1 MTVHFHGFMSEQE
14 LKELRDKEDKLFA
27 ENMNLIMKNSEIIIN
42 TPEFF
47 YCEFGSAWLSLA
59 YIGGD
64 GMIPLGVLLMLW
76 KQEKLMD
83 CCKHC
88 GADVYIIGAGG
99 SPLSGSHTWHGLC
112 IDCRQYQIGSKES
125 FREIASPLREL
136 MIKYR
141 IKDSKGLDVSKI
153 IEHERQQ
160 VNQPPIASVDLNT
173 LIKTLSKNE

>member
-1 MTVHFHGFMSEQE
+1 MTIHFHGFMSEQE
-14 LKELRDKEDKLFA
+14 LEELRNQEDKLFA
-27 ENMNLIMKNSEIIIN
+27 ENMDLIMKSSEIIIN

-76 KQEKLMD
+76 EQGKLMD
-83 CCKHC
+83 RCKHC

-99 SPLSGSHTWHGLC
+99 SPLSGSHTWHGFC
-112 IDCRQYQIGSKES
+112 VGCRQRQIGSKES

-136 MIKYR
+136 MIKH
-141 IKDSKGLDVSKI
+141 KNKGSKGLDVSKI
-153 IEHERQQ
+153 MEPTRQQ
-160 VNQPPIASVDLNT
+160 VVQTSIAAVDLVT
-173 LIKTLSKNE
+173 LIKTLNKNA